1 MSMSI
6 YTARYHTV
14 PLMNALG
21 APNRPNNADNVIMLL
36 KEIEDLRSKVKSG
49 AMELTPFD
57 LWPGEG
63 QTQLN

>member
-6 YTARYHTV
+6 YTARYRTV

-36 KEIEDLRSKVKSG
+36 KEIEDSHSKVKSG
-49 AMELTPFD
+49 ARELTLFD
-57 LWPGEG
+57 LWAGQG